1 MAAAVVTT
9 ALTVEK
15 QIVEVAAAIEA
26 LEKTAI
32 AADTAGT
39 FVPRLTLST
48 DVEAAEITVSI
59 TLPAIVSGTGG
70 TVSLSPDA
78 YLA

>member
-9 ALTVEK
+9 ATTIEK

-26 LEKTAI
+26 LEKAAI

-39 FVPRLTLST
+39 FTPRLTLST
-48 DVEAAEITVSI
+48 DVEAAEVTVSI
-59 TLPAIVSGTGG
+59 TLPAVVSGTGG
-70 TVSLSPDA
+70 TVSLVPEA
-78 YLA
+78 YLV